1 MQAENTDWRGGL
13 LWFLHRRGV
22 YCEHTVETRA
32 YKSRTGLLFLNEGM
46 TDLLFCRCILMC
58 NDVIDRN
65 QTAAIKM
72 SDADSMPLKVWL
84 LEFNIL

>member
-1 MQAENTDWRGGL
+1 
-13 LWFLHRRGV
+13 
-22 YCEHTVETRA
+22 
-32 YKSRTGLLFLNEGM
+32 
-46 TDLLFCRCILMC
+46 MC